1 MSLLDAV
8 YDEHR
13 AVQCNAWA
21 TSKLRS
27 NGDGSCDASGLAP
40 PYAADYSFNIYADVL
55 LPINESINISA
66 GVSMAGSDGYCA
78 DRMFIEEMRQKK
90 YLLWNAY
97 LDVAAAD
104 NRWVLNLIAR
114 NLGDEILVGP
124 NIDLNGRFFTDVV
137 SSGGPRS
144 NVTLQAKYNF

>member
-1 MSLLDAV
+1 MLDAV
-8 YDEHR
+8 YDEYR
-13 AVQCNAWA
+13 AVQCNAWT

-27 NGDGSCDASGLAP
+27 NGDASGLAP

-78 DRMFIEEMRQKK
+78 DRMFIEEMCQKK
-90 YLLWNAY
+90 YLLCNAY

-104 NRWVLNLIAR
+104 NRWSSTLLLGTLATRFWLAPILI
-114 NLGDEILVGP
+114 
-124 NIDLNGRFFTDVV
+124 
-137 SSGGPRS
+137 
-144 NVTLQAKYNF
+144 